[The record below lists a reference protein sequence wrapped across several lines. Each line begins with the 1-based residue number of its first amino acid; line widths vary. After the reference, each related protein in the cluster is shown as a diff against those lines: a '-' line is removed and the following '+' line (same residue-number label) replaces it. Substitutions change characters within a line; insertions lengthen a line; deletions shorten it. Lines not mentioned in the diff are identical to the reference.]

1 MQEYRLES
9 YQQLQT
15 SQNHLQL
22 WHINQVFEGIKFLAG
37 SIFFNNSVSCHFF
50 LKNLQI
56 KRNTQ
61 QTFNL

>member
-22 WHINQVFEGIKFLAG
+22 WHINQVFESIKLLAG
-37 SIFFNNSVSCHFF
+37 SIFFNNSE
-50 LKNLQI
+50 NLQI